1 MLGEKIN
8 ELLKIRGLRQ
18 TDLARMTGISKT
30 TINSIIM
37 RNNKSVDFSAME
49 KISDALGVPIE
60 YFKESGN
67 VAIKEEPTII
77 DELTEKERRF
87 IEVFTALTP
96 QNRHTFLVIAEAL
109 LKDQSAHPAGRDPE
123 SGT

>member
-67 VAIKEEPTII
+67 VAIKEEPTVI